1 MSGVAAGVAAGV
13 ATWSFITMCTEGGV
27 DVTDGRDEDVG
38 TNIAVGPEGEDAA
51 AEVVGAAGVDM
62 GKMPRPSRE
71 AVVAMQRQPLPPVAT
86 MAA

>member
-1 MSGVAAGVAAGV
+1 MYRGPPRGPCIGSIYTHSSRV
-13 ATWSFITMCTEGGV
+13 GGIEQLFPSL
-27 DVTDGRDEDVG
+27 DREEDVG
-38 TNIAVGPEGEDAA
+38 INVAVRPEGEDAA
-51 AEVVGAAGVDM
+51 AMDA